1 MKENLLKL
9 KELTDLFQSNLKEYK
24 NSKYDEANTRTQFI
38 DRFFELLDWD
48 IANKQGFSESYKDV
62 VREDKVIIEGKP
74 KAPDYS
80 FRVGGIRKFFLEAK
94 KPSVNIK
101 DEIEPAFQIRRYG
114 YTAKLP
120 LCVLTDFEEFAIYDT
135 RIKPNKNDKA
145 GVGRIFYCT
154 FDEYEKNF
162 EFIYNTFSKN
172 AILKG
177 SFDQYAMESK
187 SKKGT
192 SEVDKEFLSMIEG
205 WRESL
210 AKNLALRNQ
219 DLDVFSLNTAVQIL
233 IDRIIFLRI
242 AEDRN
247 MERYGMLL
255 DATKPLKDKTE
266 SAYVRFNQIFLNAN
280 SKYNSGLFHPEPWIQ
295 NLEVDDKVFQSIVSN
310 LYYPECPYELSVMPI
325 EILGNIYEQFLGKSI
340 RLTSSHQAKVE
351 EKEEVRKAGG
361 VYYTPQYI
369 VDYIIES
376 TLGEKLEG
384 VDLYSHPKLALV
396 DPACGSGSFLV
407 GAYTFLLHK
416 YLEAYTEPK
425 RIDKALKSGLIYQVS
440 SNTYRLSITV
450 KQTILLHHIYGVD
463 IDPQA
468 VEVTKLSLLLKLM
481 EDENTESADRL
492 FKHSQVKLLPDLSGN
507 IKCGNS
513 LVDKD
518 FYEDKNLSLFGKE
531 EMRKV
536 NTFDWKENFPKVF
549 AEGGFDV
556 VVGNPPYVRQETLGE
571 EFKTYAKKRFTTFA
585 GTADLYVY
593 FIEKSLSLLHPK
605 GIYSIIVANKWM
617 RANYGE
623 NLRKFLKTKRIYK
636 IIDFGDL
643 PVFKSATTY
652 PCILKLSNE
661 KPKNLSV
668 SQLKSLDFV
677 SLKDAVKKH
686 SYTVDLQSLDD
697 KGWSLS
703 NQKESALL
711 DKIKKAG
718 IPLGDYVEGKIYRG
732 VLTGLNEAFVIDE
745 ATKNR
750 LVAEDPKS
758 AEVIK
763 PFLEGKDIKRYAPLY
778 PKKYVLFI
786 PWHFPLHKDNT
797 ISGSSKKAEVEF
809 KKQFPAVYN
818 HLFSFKTQ
826 LENRNKTETGIRYE
840 WYALQRCANT
850 YYEEFEKEKIVWG
863 NLSITN
869 PFTIDFAS
877 SFINAPACLLNTN
890 DRYLLGVMNS
900 KLSWY
905 FLKVISAERQ
915 GGYLEAKP
923 IYVSQIPIFK
933 MSGNNS
939 KENSIHEKITT
950 YVSESLSIQK
960 ELSLTKTD
968 SDKKHLEHKSELLD
982 KQIDALVYQLYGLD
996 EEEIKIV
1003 EGAV

>member
-1 MKENLLKL
+1 MNENLLKL

-24 NSKYDEANTRTQFI
+24 NTKYDEANTRTQFI

-80 FRVGGIRKFFLEAK
+80 FRVGGVRKFFLEAK

-145 GVGRIFYCT
+145 GVARIFYCT

-162 EFIYNTFSKN
+162 EFIYNTFSKS

-177 SFDQYAMESK
+177 SFDQYAVENK

-247 MERYGMLL
+247 MEKYGMLL
-255 DATKPLKDKTE
+255 EATKTSKDNSD
-266 SAYVRFNQIFLNAN
+266 SAYTKFNQIFLNAN
-280 SKYNSGLFHPEPWIQ
+280 SKYNSGLFHPETWIQ
-295 NLEVDDKVFQSIVSN
+295 NLQVDDKVFQSIVSN

-384 VDLYSHPKLALV
+384 LDLYSHPKLSLL

-416 YLEAYTEPK
+416 YVEDYTDPK
-425 RIDKALKSGLIYQVS
+425 RIEKALKTGLIYQVTA
-440 SNTYRLSITV
+440 NTYRLSITV
-450 KQTILLHHIYGVD
+450 KQTILLNHIYGVD

-481 EDENTESADRL
+481 EDENTESAEQL

-536 NTFDWKENFPKVF
+536 NTFDWKGNFPKVF
-549 AEGGFDV
+549 ADGGFDV
-556 VVGNPPYVRQETLGE
+556 VVGNPPYVRQEILGE

-593 FIEKSLSLLHPK
+593 FIEKALSLLHPK

-668 SQLKSLDFV
+668 SQLKTLDFV
-677 SLKDAVKKH
+677 SLKDAVKK
-686 SYTVDLQSLDD
+686 SLYTVDLQSLED

-718 IPLGDYVEGKIYRG
+718 IPLGEYVEGKIFYG
-732 VLTGLNEAFVIDE
+732 IKTGLNEAFVIDE
-745 ATKNR
+745 ETKNR

-763 PFLEGKDIKRYAPLY
+763 PFLEGKDIKRYAHLQNKKWLILFPKGFTNERKKLNKSFSIEKEY
-778 PKKYVLFI
+778 PVIFQHLKLFQ
-786 PWHFPLHKDNT
+786 
-797 ISGSSKKAEVEF
+797 KKAED
-809 KKQFPAVYN
+809 
-818 HLFSFKTQ
+818 
-826 LENRNKTETGIRYE
+826 RYDQGE
-840 WYALQRCANT
+840 YWWELRACD
-850 YYEEFEKEKIVWG
+850 YYGEFEKEKIVWG

-869 PFTIDFAS
+869 PFTIDFDF
-877 SFINAPACLLNTN
+877 SFINAPACFLNTS
-890 DRYLLGVMNS
+890 DRYLLGIINAKV
-900 KLSWY
+900 SWY

-923 IYVSQIPIFK
+923 IYVSQIPILRC
-933 MSGNNS
+933 
-939 KENSIHEKITT
+939 EA
-950 YVSESLSIQK
+950 SESRKVELQDKIKNLANDMLTLQK
-960 ELSLTKTD
+960 EFKDSKTD
-968 SDKKHLEHKSELLD
+968 SDKKHLEHKAELLD

-996 EEEIKIV
+996 EEEIAIV

>member
-177 SFDQYAMESK
+177 SFDQYAVETK

-255 DATKPLKDKTE
+255 EATKPLKEKSE

-384 VDLYSHPKLALV
+384 VDLYSHPKLALL

-677 SLKDAVKKH
+677 SLRDAVKKH
-686 SYTVDLQSLDD
+686 SYTVDLPSLDD

-718 IPLGDYVEGKIYRG
+718 IPLGEYVEGKIYRG

-750 LVAEDPKS
+750 LVEEDPKS

-763 PFLEGKDIKRYAPLY
+763 PFLAGREIKRYATLDPKNYLIFTRRGIDI
-778 PKKYVLFI
+778 KKY
-786 PWHFPLHKDNT
+786 
-797 ISGSSKKAEVEF
+797 
-809 KKQFPAVYN
+809 PAVLK
-818 HLFSFKTQ
+818 HLENFKTQ
-826 LENRNKTETGIRYE
+826 LMPKPNNWPADKEWKGRKPGSYQWYE
-840 WYALQRCANT
+840 IQDAVD
-850 YYEEFEKEKIVWG
+850 YYEEFEKEKIIYAEI
-863 NLSITN
+863 SIFGAFTLDTKN
-869 PFTIDFAS
+869 NYSDTTSYILAESSKPFLAI
-877 SFINAPACLLNTN
+877 L
-890 DRYLLGVMNS
+890 NS
-900 KLSWY
+900 KI
-905 FLKVISAERQ
+905 FNFQFQKISSEIR
-915 GGYLEAKP
+915 GGFFRWKKQYMQEISIPNLNRLEK
-923 IYVSQIPIFK
+923 INDSTLEKLGSLVSQ
-933 MSGNNS
+933 
-939 KENSIHEKITT
+939 
-950 YVSESLSIQK
+950 VLQCQK

-968 SDKKHLEHKSELLD
+968 SDKKHLEHKAELLD

-996 EEEIKIV
+996 EEEIQIV

>member
-1 MKENLLKL
+1 MKDNLLKL

-24 NSKYDEANTRTQFI
+24 NIKYDEANTRTQFI

-177 SFDQYAMESK
+177 SFDQYAVETK

-247 MERYGMLL
+247 MEKYGMLL
-255 DATKPLKDKTE
+255 DATKPLKEKSE

-295 NLEVDDKVFQSIVSN
+295 NLEVDDKVFQSIVNN

-384 VDLYSHPKLALV
+384 VDLYSHPKLSLL

-425 RIDKALKSGLIYQVS
+425 RIDKALKSGLIFQVS
-440 SNTYRLSITV
+440 TNTYRLSITV

-481 EDENTESADRL
+481 EDENTESAEQL

-518 FYEDKNLSLFGKE
+518 FYADKNLSLFGKE

-556 VVGNPPYVRQETLGE
+556 VVGNPPYVRQEILGE

-593 FIEKSLSLLHPK
+593 FIEKALSLLNSK

-668 SQLKSLDFV
+668 AQLKSLDFV
-677 SLKDAVKKH
+677 SLKEAVKKH
-686 SYTVDLQSLDD
+686 SYTVDLPSLEDR
-697 KGWSLS
+697 GWSLS

-718 IPLGDYVEGKIYRG
+718 IPLGEYVERKIYYG
-732 VLTGLNEAFVIDE
+732 IKTGLNEAFVIDE

-763 PFLEGKDIKRYAPLY
+763 PFLEGKDIKRYAFLENKKWLILFPKGFTNEKKKLNKTFSIEKEY
-778 PKKYVLFI
+778 PAIFKHLKPFQ
-786 PWHFPLHKDNT
+786 
-797 ISGSSKKAEVEF
+797 KKAED
-809 KKQFPAVYN
+809 
-818 HLFSFKTQ
+818 
-826 LENRNKTETGIRYE
+826 RYDQGE
-840 WYALQRCANT
+840 YWWELRACD
-850 YYEEFEKEKIVWG
+850 YYGEFEKEKIIYP
-863 NLSITN
+863 NILQKPEFTFDAENFFTNQKCFIISI
-869 PFTIDFAS
+869 PDK
-877 SFINAPACLLNTN
+877 
-890 DRYLLGVMNS
+890 YLLGILNS
-900 KLSWY
+900 KLNYYLFEKILPKLRGGFFEPSSVF
-905 FLKVISAERQ
+905 FLKF
-915 GGYLEAKP
+915 P
-923 IYVSQIPIFK
+923 IPKIDNADKTRSVLSQ
-933 MSGNNS
+933 
-939 KENSIHEKITT
+939 KIIDF
-950 YVSESLSIQK
+950 VDSLLSIQK

-968 SDKKHLEHKSELLD
+968 SDKKHLEHKAELLD

>member
-177 SFDQYAMESK
+177 SFDQYAIESK

-255 DATKPLKDKTE
+255 DATKPLKDNTE

-384 VDLYSHPKLALV
+384 MDLYSHPKLALL

-425 RIDKALKSGLIYQVS
+425 RIEKALKSGLIYQVS
-440 SNTYRLSITV
+440 SHTYRLSITV

-481 EDENTESADRL
+481 EDENTESAEQL
-492 FKHSQVKLLPDLSGN
+492 FKHSQVKLLPDLTGN

-518 FYEDKNLSLFGKE
+518 FYADKNLSLFGKE

-556 VVGNPPYVRQETLGE
+556 VVGNPPYVRQEILGE

-763 PFLEGKDIKRYAPLY
+763 PFLEGKDIKRYANLGNKKWLILFPNGFTNEKKKLNKTFAIEKEY
-778 PKKYVLFI
+778 PAIFQHLKPFQ
-786 PWHFPLHKDNT
+786 
-797 ISGSSKKAEVEF
+797 KKAE
-809 KKQFPAVYN
+809 A
-818 HLFSFKTQ
+818 
-826 LENRNKTETGIRYE
+826 RYDQGDYWWE
-840 WYALQRCANT
+840 LRACD
-850 YYEEFEKEKIVWG
+850 YYGEFEKEKIIYP
-863 NLSITN
+863 NILQKPEFTFDTENFYSNQKCFIISI
-869 PFTIDFAS
+869 PDK
-877 SFINAPACLLNTN
+877 
-890 DRYLLGVMNS
+890 YLLGILNS
-900 KLSWY
+900 KLNYYLFEKILPKLRGGFFEPSSVF
-905 FLKVISAERQ
+905 FLKF
-915 GGYLEAKP
+915 P
-923 IYVSQIPIFK
+923 IPKIDNADQTRSVLSQ
-933 MSGNNS
+933 
-939 KENSIHEKITT
+939 KIIDN
-950 YVSESLSIQK
+950 VDSLLSIQK

-968 SDKKHLEHKSELLD
+968 SDKKHLEHKAELLD

-996 EEEIKIV
+996 EEEIQIV

>member
-9 KELTDLFQSNLKEYK
+9 KELTNLFQANLKEYK

-38 DRFFELLDWD
+38 DRLFELLDWD

-177 SFDQYAMESK
+177 SFDQYAVETK

-255 DATKPLKDKTE
+255 DATKPLKENSE

-384 VDLYSHPKLALV
+384 MDLYSHPKLALL

-850 YYEEFEKEKIVWG
+850 YYEEFEKEKIVFPDISIRG
-863 NLSITN
+863 NFTFDLNHSYLVNTCYIIPKKDPFLLSI
-869 PFTIDFAS
+869 I
-877 SFINAPACLLNTN
+877 
-890 DRYLLGVMNS
+890 NS
-900 KLSWY
+900 KLITWY
-905 FLKVISAERQ
+905 YGRLTSTIR
-915 GGYLEAKP
+915 GGYYRW
-923 IYVSQIPIFK
+923 IYQ
-933 MSGNNS
+933 
-939 KENSIHEKITT
+939 
-950 YVSESLSIQK
+950 YVSEIPIVDNNKNSSII
-960 ELSLTKTD
+960 ELVGELTVTKSEIENSKTD
-968 SDKKHLEHKSELLD
+968 SDKKHLEHKAELLD
-982 KQIDALVYQLYGLD
+982 KQIDSLVYQLYGLD
-996 EEEIKIV
+996 EEEIQIV

>member
-1 MKENLLKL
+1 MNRSYAELR
-9 KELTDLFQSNLKEYK
+9 ELTDLFQANIKEYK
-24 NSKYDEANTRTQFI
+24 HAKYDEANTRTQFI

-48 IANKQGFSESYKDV
+48 ISNKQGFSESYKDV

-80 FRVGGIRKFFLEAK
+80 FRVGGVRKFFLEAK

-101 DEIEPAFQIRRYG
+101 EEIEPAFQVRRYG

-120 LCVLTDFEEFAIYDT
+120 LSVLTDFEEFAVYDT

-145 GVGRIFYCT
+145 GVARIFYCT
-154 FDEYEKNF
+154 FDEYEKHF
-162 EFIYNTFSKN
+162 DFINNTFSKD

-177 SFDQYAMESK
+177 SFDQYAIENK
-187 SKKGT
+187 TKKGT
-192 SEVDKEFLSMIEG
+192 SEVDKEFLSLIEG
-205 WRESL
+205 WRETL

-219 DLDVFSLNTAVQIL
+219 DLDVYSLNTAVQIL

-247 MERYGMLL
+247 MEKYGMLL
-255 DATKPLKDKTE
+255 EATKPSKENKE
-266 SAYVRFNQIFLNAN
+266 SAYAQFNQIFSNAN

-295 NLEVDDKVFQSIVSN
+295 KLQVDDKVFQSIVSN

-369 VDYIIES
+369 VEYIIS
-376 TLGEKLEG
+376 QTLGEKIEG
-384 VDLYSHPKLALV
+384 VDLYSHPKLTVV

-407 GAYTFLLHK
+407 GTYNFLLQK
-416 YLEAYTEPK
+416 YLEAYTDAK
-425 RIDKALKSGLIYQVS
+425 RIDKCLKTGLIYQVS

-450 KQTILLHHIYGVD
+450 KQSILLKHIFGVD

-481 EDENTESADRL
+481 EDENTESAEQL
-492 FKHSQVKLLPDLSGN
+492 FKHSQVKLLPDLSEN
-507 IKCGNS
+507 IQCGNS
-513 LVDKD
+513 LIGKD

-549 AEGGFDV
+549 ADGGFDV
-556 VVGNPPYVRQETLGE
+556 VVGNPPYVRQEILGE
-571 EFKTYAKKRFTTFA
+571 EFKTYAKNHFTTYS

-593 FIEKSLSLLHPK
+593 FIEKSLSILNTK

-636 IIDFGDL
+636 IVDFGDL
-643 PVFKSATTY
+643 PVFKTATTY

-668 SQLKSLDFV
+668 AQLKTLDFV
-677 SLKDAVKKH
+677 TLADAVKKN
-686 SYTVDLQSLDD
+686 SYTVELASLED

-718 IPLGDYVEGKIYRG
+718 LPLGEYVEGKIYRG

-745 ATKNR
+745 ETKNR
-750 LVAEDPKS
+750 LVAEDPRS
-758 AEVIK
+758 EEVIK
-763 PFLEGKDIKRYAPLY
+763 PFLAGREIKRYAPLN
-778 PKKYVLFI
+778 P
-786 PWHFPLHKDNT
+786 
-797 ISGSSKKAEVEF
+797 
-809 KKQFPAVYN
+809 KQFLIFTRRGINIKNYPSILK
-818 HLFSFKTQ
+818 HLEKFKTQ
-826 LENRNKTETGIRYE
+826 LMPKPSDWPSNKEWKGRKPGSYQWYE
-840 WYALQRCANT
+840 IQDAVD
-850 YYEEFEKEKIVWG
+850 YYEEFEKDKIVWG
-863 NLSITN
+863 NLCIAN
-869 PFTIDFAS
+869 PFTIDFTHS
-877 SFINAPACLLNTN
+877 HINAPACILNTD
-890 DRYLLGVMNS
+890 DRFLLGIMNS

-923 IYVSQIPIFK
+923 IYVSQIPIVKLDLEAPKNKTVKDKFIK
-933 MSGNNS
+933 LINDMF
-939 KENSIHEKITT
+939 
-950 YVSESLSIQK
+950 SIQK
-960 ELSLTKTD
+960 EIVLTKTE
-968 SDKKHLEHKSELLD
+968 SDKKHLEHKAELLD

-996 EEEIKIV
+996 DEEIKLV

>member
-1 MKENLLKL
+1 MNDNLLKL
-9 KELTDLFQSNLKEYK
+9 KELTDLFQANLKEYK
-24 NSKYDEANTRTQFI
+24 NAKYDEANTRTQFI
-38 DRFFELLDWD
+38 DRFFEILDWD

-80 FRVGGIRKFFLEAK
+80 FRVGGVRKFFLEAK

-145 GVGRIFYCT
+145 GVGRVFYCT

-162 EFIYNTFSKN
+162 EFIYNTFSKS

-177 SFDQYAMESK
+177 SFDQYAVKNK

-192 SEVDKEFLSMIEG
+192 SEVDKEFLSMIED

-247 MERYGMLL
+247 MEKYGMLL
-255 DATKPLKDKTE
+255 EATKTSKDSSD
-266 SAYVRFNQIFLNAN
+266 SAYGKFNQIFLNAN

-295 NLEVDDKVFQSIVSN
+295 NLQVDDKVFQSIVSN

-376 TLGEKLEG
+376 TLGENLEG
-384 VDLYSHPKLALV
+384 LDLYSHPKLSLL

-407 GAYTFLLHK
+407 GAYTFLLHQ
-416 YLEAYTEPK
+416 YLEAYSDPK
-425 RIDKALKSGLIYQVS
+425 RIDKALKTGLIYQVS
-440 SNTYRLSITV
+440 ANTYRLSITV
-450 KQTILLHHIYGVD
+450 KQTILLSHIYGVD

-481 EDENTESADRL
+481 EDENTESAEQL

-536 NTFDWKENFPKVF
+536 NTFDWKENFSKVF
-549 AEGGFDV
+549 ADGGFDV
-556 VVGNPPYVRQETLGE
+556 IVGNPPYVRQEILGE
-571 EFKTYAKKRFTTFA
+571 EFKTYAKKRYTTYA

-593 FIEKSLSLLHPK
+593 FIEKALSLLHPK

-636 IIDFGDL
+636 IVDFGDL

-661 KPKNLSV
+661 KPKNISV
-668 SQLKSLDFV
+668 TQLKTLDFV
-677 SLKDAVKKH
+677 SLNDAVKKS
-686 SYTVDLQSLDD
+686 SYTVDLSSLED

-718 IPLGDYVEGKIYRG
+718 IPLGEYVEGKIYRG

-745 ATKNR
+745 ETKNR

-763 PFLEGKDIKRYAPLY
+763 PFLEGKDIKRYAHLQNKKWLILFPKGYTNERKKLNKSFSIEKEY
-778 PKKYVLFI
+778 PAIFKHLKPFQ
-786 PWHFPLHKDNT
+786 
-797 ISGSSKKAEVEF
+797 KKAED
-809 KKQFPAVYN
+809 
-818 HLFSFKTQ
+818 
-826 LENRNKTETGIRYE
+826 RYDQGE
-840 WYALQRCANT
+840 YWWELRACD
-850 YYEEFEKEKIVWG
+850 YYGEFEKEKIVFPDISTRG
-863 NLSITN
+863 N
-869 PFTIDFAS
+869 FTFDFNHS
-877 SFINAPACLLNTN
+877 YLVNTCYIIPKKDFFLLAII
-890 DRYLLGVMNS
+890 NS
-900 KLSWY
+900 KLITWY
-905 FLKVISAERQ
+905 YGKLTSTIR
-915 GGYLEAKP
+915 GGY
-923 IYVSQIPIFK
+923 YRW
-933 MSGNNS
+933 
-939 KENSIHEKITT
+939 IHQ
-950 YVSESLSIQK
+950 YVSEIRIPIQNHESSLI
-960 ELSLTKTD
+960 ELVNQLITVKRDLENSKTD
-968 SDKKHLEHKSELLD
+968 SDKKHLEHKAELLD

-996 EEEIKIV
+996 EEEIAIV